1 MKKLLFIFFVLG
13 ALFLSGCVS
22 GERLARN
29 TPFASGNNSFYR
41 DGVNLFP
48 LYYKE
53 GKRQS
58 ILFPL
63 IDIDDRGFAVRPFY
77 HKDKDEHGILWP
89 LAAFN
94 KTEGWAGPVVWG
106 QDTYGFFP
114 LFINGKYTLWVFPFS
129 FYDDK
134 KNYGMLPL
142 FFRLNDF
149 WWVFPAS
156 WYFGDSYGVFPL
168 FIKERNWFWMFPATW
183 YKNEEDYGALPF
195 FMRKENF
202 FWAGNV
208 LKFKDEFLVLP
219 IFGKGKNW
227 WYCLNALYVSELDSR
242 WYGFLP
248 LGLYM
253 NANDMNALFTP
264 LVSFSRMDGKLRWFN
279 FALWLYHYS
288 RGQHKILYPLGCLDV
303 SEVSARCWFWPLFNY
318 GNGKHNDAPG
328 FLFDYESMPDGSLFH
343 LKLLYPFL
351 FEYKYIKNLSYHKT
365 EILPWGALW
374 YSDITA
380 RAAECRLLGGALWSS
395 KVDENAYDS
404 RVLWGAAF
412 LNSKD
417 ADSRRFSLLYKL
429 FSYHKFKDDV
439 KWEFFPFVKIMK
451 TAGGDSWSFA
461 WRLLEK
467 HDGGGHIFF
476 IPWGKRED
484 EK

>member
-1 MKKLLFIFFVLG
+1 MKKLYFVFAVLG
-13 ALFLSGCVS
+13 TLFLSGCVS

-114 LFINGKYTLWVFPFS
+114 LFISGKHTL
-129 FYDDK
+129 
-134 KNYGMLPL
+134 
-142 FFRLNDF
+142 
-149 WWVFPAS
+149 WVFPAS
-156 WYFGDSYGVFPL
+156 WYDNENDFGV
-168 FIKERNWFWMFPATW
+168 
-183 YKNEEDYGALPF
+183 LPF
-195 FMRKENF
+195 FVKNYDLWWLFPASWYRDEKSFGVLPLFCRYKDF

-208 LKFKDEFLVLP
+208 FKTDDMFLVFP
-219 IFGKGKNW
+219 IYGRGKGW
-227 WYCLNALYVSELDSR
+227 FYFLNYIQGETIAMKYYAFFPLAYYKRSLEKPQSEFYSPLFSFEFDRGELDMLNI
-242 WYGFLP
+242 GML
-248 LGLYM
+248 
-253 NANDMNALFTP
+253 
-264 LVSFSRMDGKLRWFN
+264 
-279 FALWLYHYS
+279 LYHYS
-288 RGQHKILYPLGCLDV
+288 YGKHHVFYPIA
-303 SEVSARCWFWPLFNY
+303 EVDFEKNAQQFWLWPLFKY
-318 GNGKHNDAPG
+318 SKRYDRSFPF
-328 FLFDYESMPDGSLFH
+328 FLFDCESMPDGSLVNV
-343 LKLLYPFL
+343 KLLYPFL
-351 FEYKYIKNLSYHKT
+351 FEYQYIKNLSCHKT

-380 RAAECRLLGGALWSS
+380 KDAECRLLCGALWSS
-395 KVDENAYDS
+395 KVAENAFVF
-404 RVLWGAAF
+404 RVLWGAAG

-417 ADSRRFSLLYKL
+417 AESRRFSLLYKF
-429 FSYHKFKDDV
+429 FSYHRFKDEV
-439 KWEFFPFVKIMK
+439 KWEFFPFIKIME
-451 TAGGDSWSFA
+451 TAKGNSWSFC